1 MGPNELLAAVP
12 PAPVGADEYGVAIR
26 TLLYVEA
33 DRYLYVHYVIDNL
46 DGVNERKNPLK
57 Y

>member
-1 MGPNELLAAVP
+1 MGSNELLAAVP

-33 DRYLYVHYVIDNL
+33 DRYLNVHN
-46 DGVNERKNPLK
+46 
-57 Y
+57 